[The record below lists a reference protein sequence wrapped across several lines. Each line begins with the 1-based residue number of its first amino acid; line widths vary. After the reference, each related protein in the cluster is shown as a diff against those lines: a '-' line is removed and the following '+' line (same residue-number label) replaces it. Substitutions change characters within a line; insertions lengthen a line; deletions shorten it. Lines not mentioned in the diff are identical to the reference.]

1 MDNNI
6 GNRETTDGRRRL
18 QLTGDERDEFANRTQ
33 IERLVSMFLDLE
45 RKFSRQEMCDELEIT
60 PRQLKAL
67 TNTDSFKEIYDDHIA
82 TLGHDP
88 RLQAVQAGL
97 IDLLP
102 EAFGQL
108 KNALTGGD
116 VPWTV
121 KYKAIQDILRLNGIV
136 PKAAVQSDRRE
147 LAEFLGGLG
156 TNVTDL
162 HVHLPEGYDA
172 AAQAAEKGEVVTVEP
187 LNVPDDIPLPRQILG
202 PERDPGKIR
211 AT

>member
-1 MDNNI
+1 MD
-6 GNRETTDGRRRL
+6 REPTADGRRRL
-18 QLTGDERDEFANRTQ
+18 QLTNTEREEFAERTN

-45 RKFSRQEMCDELEIT
+45 RKYTRAEMCEEMDVT
-60 PRQLKAL
+60 PKQLKRL
-67 TNTDSFKEIYDDHIA
+67 TQTDLFKEIYDDHLA

-108 KNALTGGD
+108 KKALTSAD

-121 KYKAIQDILRLNGIV
+121 KYKAIQDILRLNGIQ
-136 PKAAVQSDRRE
+136 PKAAVQSDRKE
-147 LAEFLGGLG
+147 LAEFLGELG

-162 HVHLPEGYDA
+162 HVHLPEGYEA
-172 AAQAAEKGEVVTVEP
+172 AAKAAEDGEVVTVEP
-187 LNVPDDIPLPRQILG
+187 TNVIDDEPPRQIEG
-202 PERDPGKIR
+202 PDGEPARM
-211 AT
+211 TVS